1 MSKSNKLVIPEYIQN
16 NIFDQIEKDIILK
29 TENVHKELEQTED
42 GGIETEILIKKE
54 SVELAEINAEDWRI
68 KEAERISNKK
78 GQKIII
84 ITLQKINSSSTSL
97 SFKEYL
103 KEKNRNIILL
113 RIEDIVKNK
122 IEIDDND
129 WVIVTGHCDG
139 KDSLYTKYD
148 KSGNYMGFLKE
159 KKFTPDNMKEKFDLF
174 FNNYPKNIL
183 FYNCHNYKT
192 FCSNYIGYNNTNI
205 YCLDA
210 IAKRKQPRYLNT
222 NYNLYQLK
230 FGIKDSIHFKKQIYL
245 KDILNKILDN
255 TLDEYMSS
263 GEKVYDSKENK

>member
-122 IEIDDND
+122 IEI
-129 WVIVTGHCDG
+129 
-139 KDSLYTKYD
+139 
-148 KSGNYMGFLKE
+148 
-159 KKFTPDNMKEKFDLF
+159 
-174 FNNYPKNIL
+174 
-183 FYNCHNYKT
+183 
-192 FCSNYIGYNNTNI
+192 
-205 YCLDA
+205 
-210 IAKRKQPRYLNT
+210 
-222 NYNLYQLK
+222 
-230 FGIKDSIHFKKQIYL
+230 
-245 KDILNKILDN
+245 
-255 TLDEYMSS
+255 EY
-263 GEKVYDSKENK
+263 E